1 MRLPFLIDDGSEVD
15 PQIFAVDS
23 EDNNIT
29 PSTEPEAVSTHEA
42 FSKSTIQIEQTWVSC
57 APTS

>member
-29 PSTEPEAVSTHEA
+29 PSTEPEAVSTYEA
-42 FSKSTIQIEQTWVSC
+42 FSKSTI
-57 APTS
+57 